1 MFNSTVISLLEFI
14 PFTND
19 ELVCLKKIIIKS
31 CLFTF
36 FKYFFHIIF
45 FNRWQLFY
53 HLLPIFIKVL
63 VWLAKQFEFCCTF
76 VCKRY
81 VLISLKKITFVYI
94 FQSAVCLLYIY
105 QKLSLYLNKF
115 SHVVLSW
122 FILFSL
128 MASEINKLMTRV
140 SIVNA
145 TYNRER
151 DRGKNI
157 NFNLTKKTTQI
168 MMKEN
173 LGMIVS
179 YIVCNNFF

>member
-1 MFNSTVISLLEFI
+1 
-14 PFTND
+14 
-19 ELVCLKKIIIKS
+19 
-31 CLFTF
+31 
-36 FKYFFHIIF
+36 
-45 FNRWQLFY
+45 
-53 HLLPIFIKVL
+53 
-63 VWLAKQFEFCCTF
+63 
-76 VCKRY
+76 
-81 VLISLKKITFVYI
+81 
-94 FQSAVCLLYIY
+94 
-105 QKLSLYLNKF
+105 
-115 SHVVLSW
+115 
-122 FILFSL
+122 

-151 DRGKNI
+151 DREKNI